1 MTVDYKVAGAL
12 GDIYKSHG
20 VDVDS
25 LAVQADDSAQVRCLP
40 PPRRPSFGGLP
51 ADHPFET
58 PRSTT

>member
-40 PPRRPSFGGLP
+40 PPPPPLLWRLARGSPL
-51 ADHPFET
+51 
-58 PRSTT
+58 